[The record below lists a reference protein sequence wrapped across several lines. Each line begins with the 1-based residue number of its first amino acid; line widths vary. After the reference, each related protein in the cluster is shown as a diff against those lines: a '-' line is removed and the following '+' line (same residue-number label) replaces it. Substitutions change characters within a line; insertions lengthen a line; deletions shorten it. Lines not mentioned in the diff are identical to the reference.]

1 MNSRWICS
9 SRQEVWVLD
18 FDKTRVHAGP
28 VPVARR
34 VADLRRLA
42 RSAGK
47 LKMQMGEEGWSA
59 LEEGYGAE
67 WPPRLL
73 LT

>member
-1 MNSRWICS
+1 M
-9 SRQEVWVLD
+9 
-18 FDKTRVHAGP
+18 P
-28 VPVARR
+28 VSAAVAFEAVPRARR
-34 VADLRRLA
+34 TADLQRLA
-42 RSAGK
+42 RSARM
-47 LKMQMGEEGWSA
+47 LKVQMGEEGWAA